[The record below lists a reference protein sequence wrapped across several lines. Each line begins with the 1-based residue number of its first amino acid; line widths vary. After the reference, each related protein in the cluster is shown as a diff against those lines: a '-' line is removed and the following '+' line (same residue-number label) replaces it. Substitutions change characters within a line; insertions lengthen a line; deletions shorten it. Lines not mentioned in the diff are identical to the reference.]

1 MQLGDRRRHARQIT
15 SHGKPRRWCTI
26 DTNPDREPSFY
37 RAASPLGGAHRANA
51 ATAEAAVEFGC
62 FRVLL
67 RRRQLFADCVA
78 VALGTR
84 AFDLLLALLD
94 ADGALVTKNELMSR
108 AWPGIVVSEENL
120 KVQIC
125 ALRKALGED
134 GDIIRTDFGRGYR
147 LTAVT
152 RRTGA
157 PHASHC
163 RARVA

>member
-1 MQLGDRRRHARQIT
+1 MQLHVRHRNARLIT
-15 SHGKPRRWCTI
+15 SHGKPRRTI
-26 DTNPDREPSFY
+26 DNNHGREPSFCRESAPLVGAC
-37 RAASPLGGAHRANA
+37 RASA
-51 ATAEAAVEFGC
+51 ATAEAAIDFGC

-67 RRRQLFADCVA
+67 RRRQLFADGVA

-94 ADGALVTKNELMSR
+94 GDGALVTKNELMSR

-125 ALRKALGED
+125 TLRKALGED